1 MKKILF
7 MALMIATTI
16 IPANGQE
23 INIPEPEFADQGY
36 IFTAYDEPQL
46 LIREN
51 AYVKIKRNTGVSILI
66 SPLLARARS
75 FYRMEGKES
84 PIHVSRIN
92 APIQL
97 IIKCTDNNTDP
108 AAYINILKFEIK
120 GKRREYLSASAN
132 ITGAK
137 AKNNAMLPF
146 TAKKYGAS
154 SYLITITDPEPGEYA
169 IQIGNPTA
177 TTNKNSLSFLTFGI
191 K

>member
-1 MKKILF
+1 MT
-7 MALMIATTI
+7 LMITFTVI
-16 IPANGQE
+16 TANAQE

-51 AYVKIKRNTGVSILI
+51 AYVKIKRNAGVSILI

-75 FYRMEGKES
+75 FYRIEGKES

-92 APIQL
+92 GQIQL

-132 ITGAK
+132 ITGGK
-137 AKNNAMLPF
+137 AKNNAMLSF
-146 TAKKYGAS
+146 SAKKYGTS

-169 IQIGNPTA
+169 IQIGSPTA
-177 TTNKNSLSFLTFGI
+177 TTNKNSMSFLTFGI